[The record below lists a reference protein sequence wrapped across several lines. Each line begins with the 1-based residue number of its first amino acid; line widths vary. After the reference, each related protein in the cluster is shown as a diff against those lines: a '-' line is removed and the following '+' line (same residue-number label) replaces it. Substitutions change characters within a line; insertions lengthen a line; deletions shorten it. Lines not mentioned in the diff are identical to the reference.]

1 MEVSSSFAE
10 CTANLKS
17 SESTASHLETKL
29 NSQKEDASSDAAES
43 HKKLMTAQAEVKR
56 VTKEWNAAKEKITEL
71 QTHNTFHKDISSSGY
86 CNYTAIMDDA
96 NNTLHT
102 FKNKAAEVKDVATK
116 KVVNMAVITT
126 DLASE
131 GMERAQ
137 IGLLKAGDLT
147 KISLDAS
154 KKYWAIGKD
163 YALVG
168 FEQIS
173 EASKP
178 HIEQGVKT
186 TKNLYDSHVKDIV
199 DEKVA
204 PVYKEKVAPHFQ
216 LASEKIVEGWEVASP
231 KITEI
236 STLASNAYTSG
247 RISLVTIMVDFS
259 KVLTEKL
266 ATEERFDGVRSKL
279 TWLTEEE
286 GANDAVGYALWFV
299 AFLFAYRFLSP
310 LLWLFFGL
318 VRITLRIVFFFPL
331 LFVGGG
337 GKKKRSLVDDEDVS
351 VEEIYSN

>member
-1 MEVSSSFAE
+1 MHACMHSCMLTMHVH
-10 CTANLKS
+10 NL
-17 SESTASHLETKL
+17 TISH
-29 NSQKEDASSDAAES
+29 SQ
-43 HKKLMTAQAEVKR
+43 
-56 VTKEWNAAKEKITEL
+56 
-71 QTHNTFHKDISSSGY
+71 
-86 CNYTAIMDDA
+86 DDA

-231 KITEI
+231 KV
-236 STLASNAYTSG
+236 S
-247 RISLVTIMVDFS
+247 
-259 KVLTEKL
+259 
-266 ATEERFDGVRSKL
+266 ERR
-279 TWLTEEE
+279 
-286 GANDAVGYALWFV
+286 
-299 AFLFAYRFLSP
+299 
-310 LLWLFFGL
+310 
-318 VRITLRIVFFFPL
+318 
-331 LFVGGG
+331 GGG
-337 GKKKRSLVDDEDVS
+337 SSGAAEQRSGG
-351 VEEIYSN
+351 

>member
-1 MEVSSSFAE
+1 MHVH
-10 CTANLKS
+10 NL
-17 SESTASHLETKL
+17 TISH
-29 NSQKEDASSDAAES
+29 SQ
-43 HKKLMTAQAEVKR
+43 
-56 VTKEWNAAKEKITEL
+56 
-71 QTHNTFHKDISSSGY
+71 
-86 CNYTAIMDDA
+86 DDA

-186 TKNLYDSHVKDIV
+186 TKNLYDSHFKDIV

-231 KITEI
+231 KVSERKRRREQRSSGAAERGLRKTSNIYEPATRIHTRPLLIPSHLLRSAQITEI

>member
-1 MEVSSSFAE
+1 MHVH
-10 CTANLKS
+10 NL
-17 SESTASHLETKL
+17 TISH
-29 NSQKEDASSDAAES
+29 SQ
-43 HKKLMTAQAEVKR
+43 
-56 VTKEWNAAKEKITEL
+56 
-71 QTHNTFHKDISSSGY
+71 
-86 CNYTAIMDDA
+86 DDA

-186 TKNLYDSHVKDIV
+186 TKNLYDSHVKDIWTRRWHLCTRRRSR
-199 DEKVA
+199 
-204 PVYKEKVAPHFQ
+204 P
-216 LASEKIVEGWEVASP
+216 
-231 KITEI
+231 T
-236 STLASNAYTSG
+236 
-247 RISLVTIMVDFS
+247 FS
-259 KVLTEKL
+259 WRARRLLRVGKL
-266 ATEERFDGVRSKL
+266 RRQ
-279 TWLTEEE
+279 
-286 GANDAVGYALWFV
+286 
-299 AFLFAYRFLSP
+299 R
-310 LLWLFFGL
+310 
-318 VRITLRIVFFFPL
+318 
-331 LFVGGG
+331 
-337 GKKKRSLVDDEDVS
+337 
-351 VEEIYSN
+351 